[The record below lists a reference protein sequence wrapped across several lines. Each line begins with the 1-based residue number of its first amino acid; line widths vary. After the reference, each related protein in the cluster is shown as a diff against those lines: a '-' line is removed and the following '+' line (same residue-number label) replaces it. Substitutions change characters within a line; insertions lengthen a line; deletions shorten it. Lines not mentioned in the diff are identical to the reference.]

1 MSKEELITQLE
12 QQVKLNEE
20 MISSLKEFFGTY
32 LSNFLKQYRN
42 QEQPNEKLNKILQ
55 RQDGI
60 YQKFHELMKECWVV
74 SKDSEKIILE
84 LKDKIIHQQGIITI
98 LREFF
103 SSNST
108 FIKLYRKNSPE
119 LYPEMNTL
127 LDKQEVIF
135 QKLESAMKS

>member
-12 QQVKLNEE
+12 QQLKLNEE

-60 YQKFHELMKECWVV
+60 YQKFHELMK
-74 SKDSEKIILE
+74 
-84 LKDKIIHQQGIITI
+84 
-98 LREFF
+98 
-103 SSNST
+103 ST
-108 FIKLYRKNSPE
+108 E
-119 LYPEMNTL
+119 
-127 LDKQEVIF
+127 
-135 QKLESAMKS
+135 

>member
-42 QEQPNEKLNKILQ
+42 QEQPTEKLNKILQ

-60 YQKFHELMKECWVV
+60 YQKFHELMKE
-74 SKDSEKIILE
+74 
-84 LKDKIIHQQGIITI
+84 
-98 LREFF
+98 R
-103 SSNST
+103 
-108 FIKLYRKNSPE
+108 
-119 LYPEMNTL
+119 
-127 LDKQEVIF
+127 
-135 QKLESAMKS
+135 

>member
-42 QEQPNEKLNKILQ
+42 QEQPDEKLNKILQ

-60 YQKFHELMKECWVV
+60 YQKFHELMKC
-74 SKDSEKIILE
+74 
-84 LKDKIIHQQGIITI
+84 
-98 LREFF
+98 
-103 SSNST
+103 
-108 FIKLYRKNSPE
+108 
-119 LYPEMNTL
+119 
-127 LDKQEVIF
+127 
-135 QKLESAMKS
+135 

>member
-12 QQVKLNEE
+12 QQVELNEE

-60 YQKFHELMKECWVV
+60 YQKFHELMK
-74 SKDSEKIILE
+74 
-84 LKDKIIHQQGIITI
+84 
-98 LREFF
+98 
-103 SSNST
+103 ST
-108 FIKLYRKNSPE
+108 E
-119 LYPEMNTL
+119 
-127 LDKQEVIF
+127 
-135 QKLESAMKS
+135 

>member
-12 QQVKLNEE
+12 QQLKLNEE

-60 YQKFHELMKECWVV
+60 YQKFHELMKE
-74 SKDSEKIILE
+74 
-84 LKDKIIHQQGIITI
+84 
-98 LREFF
+98 R
-103 SSNST
+103 
-108 FIKLYRKNSPE
+108 
-119 LYPEMNTL
+119 
-127 LDKQEVIF
+127 
-135 QKLESAMKS
+135 

>member
-42 QEQPNEKLNKILQ
+42 QEQPTEKLNKILQ

-60 YQKFHELMKECWVV
+60 YQKFHELMKEC
-74 SKDSEKIILE
+74 
-84 LKDKIIHQQGIITI
+84 
-98 LREFF
+98 
-103 SSNST
+103 
-108 FIKLYRKNSPE
+108 
-119 LYPEMNTL
+119 
-127 LDKQEVIF
+127 
-135 QKLESAMKS
+135 

>member
-60 YQKFHELMKECWVV
+60 YQKFHELMKEC
-74 SKDSEKIILE
+74 
-84 LKDKIIHQQGIITI
+84 
-98 LREFF
+98 
-103 SSNST
+103 
-108 FIKLYRKNSPE
+108 
-119 LYPEMNTL
+119 
-127 LDKQEVIF
+127 
-135 QKLESAMKS
+135 

>member
-42 QEQPNEKLNKILQ
+42 QEQPDEKLNKILQ

-60 YQKFHELMKECWVV
+60 YQKFHELMKE
-74 SKDSEKIILE
+74 
-84 LKDKIIHQQGIITI
+84 G
-98 LREFF
+98 
-103 SSNST
+103 
-108 FIKLYRKNSPE
+108 
-119 LYPEMNTL
+119 
-127 LDKQEVIF
+127 
-135 QKLESAMKS
+135 

>member
-1 MSKEELITQLE
+1 MSKEELITHLE

-60 YQKFHELMKECWVV
+60 YQKFHELMKEC
-74 SKDSEKIILE
+74 
-84 LKDKIIHQQGIITI
+84 
-98 LREFF
+98 
-103 SSNST
+103 
-108 FIKLYRKNSPE
+108 
-119 LYPEMNTL
+119 
-127 LDKQEVIF
+127 
-135 QKLESAMKS
+135 

>member
-42 QEQPNEKLNKILQ
+42 QEQPDEKLNKILQ

-60 YQKFHELMKECWVV
+60 YQKFHELMK
-74 SKDSEKIILE
+74 
-84 LKDKIIHQQGIITI
+84 
-98 LREFF
+98 
-103 SSNST
+103 
-108 FIKLYRKNSPE
+108 
-119 LYPEMNTL
+119 
-127 LDKQEVIF
+127 
-135 QKLESAMKS
+135 

>member
-1 MSKEELITQLE
+1 MSKEELITQLG

-60 YQKFHELMKECWVV
+60 YQKFHELMKEC
-74 SKDSEKIILE
+74 
-84 LKDKIIHQQGIITI
+84 
-98 LREFF
+98 
-103 SSNST
+103 
-108 FIKLYRKNSPE
+108 
-119 LYPEMNTL
+119 
-127 LDKQEVIF
+127 
-135 QKLESAMKS
+135 

>member
-42 QEQPNEKLNKILQ
+42 QEQPDKKLNKILQ

-60 YQKFHELMKECWVV
+60 YQKFHELMKGC
-74 SKDSEKIILE
+74 
-84 LKDKIIHQQGIITI
+84 
-98 LREFF
+98 
-103 SSNST
+103 
-108 FIKLYRKNSPE
+108 
-119 LYPEMNTL
+119 
-127 LDKQEVIF
+127 
-135 QKLESAMKS
+135 

>member
-12 QQVKLNEE
+12 QQLKLNEE

-60 YQKFHELMKECWVV
+60 YQKFHELMKEC
-74 SKDSEKIILE
+74 
-84 LKDKIIHQQGIITI
+84 
-98 LREFF
+98 
-103 SSNST
+103 
-108 FIKLYRKNSPE
+108 
-119 LYPEMNTL
+119 
-127 LDKQEVIF
+127 
-135 QKLESAMKS
+135 

>member
-60 YQKFHELMKECWVV
+60 YQKFHELMKE
-74 SKDSEKIILE
+74 
-84 LKDKIIHQQGIITI
+84 
-98 LREFF
+98 R
-103 SSNST
+103 
-108 FIKLYRKNSPE
+108 
-119 LYPEMNTL
+119 
-127 LDKQEVIF
+127 
-135 QKLESAMKS
+135 

>member
-1 MSKEELITQLE
+1 MGKEELITQLE

-60 YQKFHELMKECWVV
+60 YQKFHELMKEC
-74 SKDSEKIILE
+74 
-84 LKDKIIHQQGIITI
+84 
-98 LREFF
+98 
-103 SSNST
+103 
-108 FIKLYRKNSPE
+108 
-119 LYPEMNTL
+119 
-127 LDKQEVIF
+127 
-135 QKLESAMKS
+135 